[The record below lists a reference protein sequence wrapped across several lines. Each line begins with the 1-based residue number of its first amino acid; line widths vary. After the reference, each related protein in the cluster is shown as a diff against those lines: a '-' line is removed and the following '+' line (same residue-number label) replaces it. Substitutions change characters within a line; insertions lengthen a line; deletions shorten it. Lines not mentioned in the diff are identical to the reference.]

1 MPVDQQTP
9 WNIRSYD
16 DDIDTADQARPVLP
30 EAGEVKAAYQYARVA
45 TLSKYIPALNK
56 EILRDGMAER
66 SRILK
71 RQLAVSVLVLAANLA
86 GTIWVNT
93 TYPPDRHGI
102 GTFLYGDC
110 TRISRISTA
119 IHVVLNVLSGL
130 LLGAGS
136 YCMQLLVSPTRHEVD
151 IAHARGAALDIGVP
165 SVTNLP
171 HIDCKRL
178 VGWLALAVTA
188 TLLNFFWNST
198 IFTSVPVVSIP
209 RALATSD
216 FLEAG
221 DNWSKTDPVASSL
234 TKAMNMTRLEPKDCI
249 YESLDPLSSTRSVLV
264 VAKNMTSAQNN
275 GSSLLN
281 GWMSGWDFWHIGN
294 YWLCSVYDP
303 KHQKHHDWLVCNQ
316 RWADSLGDEWA
327 VQVGPM
333 NYPKDD
339 PGGIPNILV
348 DYCLVGDAANNEG
361 RCGLHHS
368 IHIMIVVCA
377 CTVVEFMLLLWT
389 AFYFRKR
396 GNLKAGLAGKRQRN
410 LVTMGDAISDF
421 LEEPDVRIGNKT
433 TRGGYKL
440 KDANWVECRVSW
452 FKATSLHMWAFSIVL
467 FAAALIAFP
476 SGLVGSFMVNLE
488 STGVDMDLPS
498 IWRQGFKAHAYL
510 VGHLP
515 WVPEHRAR
523 VADLISNIL
532 MANAPQVAVSFIY
545 LFYNNILTRQ
555 LAADEWVQFVRP
567 SGKKALRVSAPAG
580 MQRSS
585 HFLSLP
591 MRYGVPFMANS
602 IVLHSFI
609 SQGIFVLQTS
619 SFGPG
624 PDGVRQPEFDDV
636 TCRGYS
642 ALGIILALIV
652 ATISVLVLII
662 HSFIRTYRDI
672 PPGFQLLGSS
682 SAAIGLMCQRP
693 EGDTDAHLFPVRMGI
708 VSDPETDKKG
718 VAGRLVFSTDI
729 DLGQPM
735 ANENYIQ
742 PILVPPLPRPKKIW
756 LDPPEE
762 SLQITRSTARARDS
776 RIQKEI
782 WNIANKAYPRV
793 EPPAEIFRKL
803 DKLFKAGRDLKTPNR
818 IWKDAPGKQ
827 L

>member
-9 WNIRSYD
+9 WNFKSYD
-16 DDIDTADQARPVLP
+16 NDVEVDVDTADQAKPLLP
-30 EAGEVKAAYQYARVA
+30 EAGELKAAYQYARVA
-45 TLSKYIPALNK
+45 TLRKYIPALNK
-56 EILRDGMAER
+56 EIPRDGVAER

-71 RQLAVSVLVLAANLA
+71 RQLALSVLVLAANLA
-86 GTIWVNT
+86 GTVWANT
-93 TYPPDRHGI
+93 TYPPDRHGF

-110 TRISRISTA
+110 TRISRISTT

-171 HIDCKRL
+171 HIDRKRL
-178 VGWLALAVTA
+178 VGWLALAITA

-221 DNWSKTDPVASSL
+221 DNWSKTDPLSHLHWWHLPEGMGWDDVVTFDLSPIYSMK

-249 YESLDPLSSTRSVLV
+249 YQSLDPLSSTRSVLV

-275 GSSLLN
+275 GSSLLD
-281 GWMSGWDFWHIGN
+281 GWTSGWDFWHASN
-294 YWLCSVYDP
+294 YWLCSGYDP
-303 KHQKHHDWLVCNQ
+303 KYQNQWPLVCNQ

-327 VQVGPM
+327 VQVGP
-333 NYPKDD
+333 

-368 IHIMIVVCA
+368 MHIMILVCA

-389 AFYFRKR
+389 AFYFLKR
-396 GNLKAGLAGKRQRN
+396 GNSMAGLAGKHQRN

-421 LEEPDVRIGNKT
+421 LEDPHVHIGNKT

-440 KDANWVECRVSW
+440 RDAKWVECRVSW
-452 FKATSLHMWAFSIVL
+452 FKATSLRMWAFSIVL

-476 SGLVGSFMVNLE
+476 SGLVGSFMVHLE
-488 STGVDMDLPS
+488 STGVGMDLPS

-510 VGHLP
+510 IGHLP
-515 WVPEHRAR
+515 WVPGHRAR
-523 VADLISNIL
+523 VADLIGNIL

-591 MRYGVPFMANS
+591 MRYGVPLMANS

-619 SFGPG
+619 SFGSG
-624 PDGVRQPEFDDV
+624 PDGVRHPEFDDV
-636 TCRGYS
+636 TSRGYS

-652 ATISVLVLII
+652 ATISVLLLIT

-672 PPGFQLLGSS
+672 PPGFQLLGSN

-693 EGDTDAHLFPVRMGI
+693 EGDMDAHLFPVHMGV

-729 DLGQPM
+729 DLRQPM
-735 ANENYIQ
+735 ASEIYIQ
-742 PILVPPLPRPKKIW
+742 PIFVPPLPRPKKIW
-756 LDPPEE
+756 LCVLYIL
-762 SLQITRSTARARDS
+762 SHTHYMLS
-776 RIQKEI
+776 RILPI
-782 WNIANKAYPRV
+782 
-793 EPPAEIFRKL
+793 
-803 DKLFKAGRDLKTPNR
+803 
-818 IWKDAPGKQ
+818 
-827 L
+827 

>member
-16 DDIDTADQARPVLP
+16 DDVDTADQPKPFLP
-30 EAGEVKAAYQYARVA
+30 EAAGELKAAYQYARVA
-45 TLSKYIPALNK
+45 TLSKHIPALNK
-56 EILRDGMAER
+56 EIPWDG
-66 SRILK
+66 
-71 RQLAVSVLVLAANLA
+71 LAVSVLVLAANLA

-93 TYPPDRHGI
+93 TYPPDRRGI

-110 TRISRISTA
+110 TRISRIGTA

-136 YCMQLLVSPTRHEVD
+136 YCMQLLVAPTRHEVD

-171 HIDCKRL
+171 HIDRKRL

-198 IFTSVPVVSIP
+198 IFTSVPLVSIP
-209 RALATSD
+209 RAMATSD

-221 DNWSKTDPVASSL
+221 DDWPKTDHLSHLPWWHVPAAGWDDGVTFDLSPIYSMK

-275 GSSLLN
+275 GSSLLD
-281 GWMSGWDFWHIGN
+281 GWTSGWDFWDGSDD
-294 YWLCSVYDP
+294 WLCTVYDLRE
-303 KHQKHHDWLVCNQ
+303 HVYLNQKQQMVCNQ
-316 RWADSLGDEWA
+316 RWADSLGSEWA
-327 VQVGPM
+327 VALGPRGSGM
-333 NYPKDD
+333 
-339 PGGIPNILV
+339 PNILV
-348 DYCLVGDAANNEG
+348 DYCLVGDAADNEG

-368 IHIMIVVCA
+368 MQIMIVVCA

-421 LEEPDVRIGNKT
+421 LKEPDLRIT

-440 KDANWVECRVSW
+440 SDAKWVECRVSW
-452 FKATSLHMWAFSIVL
+452 FKVITLRMWAFSIVL
-467 FAAALIAFP
+467 FAIVLLAVP
-476 SGLVGSFMVNLE
+476 SGAIGSYMAHLG
-488 STGVDMDLPS
+488 SMGVSMDLAS
-498 IWRQGFKAHAYL
+498 IWRQGFKPHAYGI
-510 VGHLP
+510 GHLP
-515 WVPEHRAR
+515 WVTGHRAG
-523 VADLISNIL
+523 VADLIGNIL
-532 MANAPQVAVSFIY
+532 VANAPQVVVSFIY

-591 MRYGVPFMANS
+591 MWYGVPLMANS
-602 IVLHSFI
+602 IVLHSLI
-609 SQGIFVLQTS
+609 SQGIFVFQTS
-619 SFGPG
+619 SFSPG
-624 PDGVRQPEFDDV
+624 PEGVRLPEFDDV
-636 TCRGYS
+636 TSRGYS

-662 HSFIRTYRDI
+662 HSFIRAYRDI

-693 EGDTDAHLFPVRMGI
+693 EGDTDAHLFPVRMGV

-729 DLGQPM
+729 DLRQPM
-735 ANENYIQ
+735 ANENA
-742 PILVPPLPRPKKIW
+742 
-756 LDPPEE
+756 EFGE
-762 SLQITRSTARARDS
+762 SE
-776 RIQKEI
+776 K
-782 WNIANKAYPRV
+782 
-793 EPPAEIFRKL
+793 
-803 DKLFKAGRDLKTPNR
+803 
-818 IWKDAPGKQ
+818 
-827 L
+827 